1 MLNYFLKRINNR
13 KGFTLVELVVVISIL
28 GILAA
33 IAVPKFTGSTQKAR
47 IAADQANRRTL
58 MGVAAMYIASEGLP
72 SAGLTWKEEEGDDGW
87 EDYLQEWPKHP
98 SGVEAAY
105 EVTIAT
111 NGEIT
116 IDPEPLKDE
125 EEEPEPTP

>member
-1 MLNYFLKRINNR
+1 MLNYFLKKINNR

-58 MGVAAMYIASEGLP
+58 MGAATMFFATYCNGS
-72 SAGLTWKEEEGDDGW
+72 
-87 EDYLQEWPKHP
+87 
-98 SGVEAAY
+98 SGF
-105 EVTIAT
+105 
-111 NGEIT
+111 
-116 IDPEPLKDE
+116 
-125 EEEPEPTP
+125 